1 MTSQHQQ
8 PNVSPAEGYSV
19 ARRVMEDAV
28 DTYLPNGGPAV
39 ARMHV
44 DTLAGE
50 LLKIYPDCQPDYLA
64 VLARISQAEKAEL
77 QSKAEQSQQL
87 LQQQMLAA
95 LSAFKGT
102 QEATK
107 AFSDDN
113 GDGLKAVGKGV
124 KAGDDGV
131 KAGGD
136 EPEPQEVVLPG
147 KLSKPKAMA
156 MWERLQA
163 KGWIDSSYQPVGLSH
178 TDLALLAY
186 TMNVKQSRD
195 IERIMGNM
203 EWKPFEQ
210 LWSINNLKAAYNR
223 AQTQN
228 KTPRIMKDLD
238 DLFADI
244 E

>member
-107 AFSDDN
+107 ASSDDS
-113 GDGLKAVGKGV
+113 GDGLKAGN
-124 KAGDDGV
+124 
-131 KAGGD
+131 

-163 KGWIDSSYQPVGLSH
+163 KGWIDSRYQPVGLSH

-186 TMNVKQSRD
+186 TMNMKQSRD

-210 LWSINNLKAAYNR
+210 LWNINNLKAAYNR
-223 AQTQN
+223 AQTQD

>member
-1 MTSQHQQ
+1 
-8 PNVSPAEGYSV
+8 
-19 ARRVMEDAV
+19 
-28 DTYLPNGGPAV
+28 
-39 ARMHV
+39 
-44 DTLAGE
+44 
-50 LLKIYPDCQPDYLA
+50 
-64 VLARISQAEKAEL
+64 
-77 QSKAEQSQQL
+77 
-87 LQQQMLAA
+87 MLAA

-107 AFSDDN
+107 ASSDDN

-163 KGWIDSSYQPVGLSH
+163 KGWIDSRYQPVGLSH

-223 AQTQN
+223 AQTQD